1 MRADRLV
8 SLLMLLQTR
17 ARWTASE
24 LSRRL
29 QVSERT
35 IYRDLDALSGS
46 GVPVLATR
54 GPNGGVALVEGWRTQ
69 LTGLTRTEVHAL
81 AAVGAPGAL
90 EDLGLSAPLRSGLVK
105 LAASLPSL
113 QQSVIEYARQ
123 RLHADPSPWFST
135 EREPVPHLSV
145 LRDAVW
151 QNRRV
156 RLMYR
161 GFDGRR
167 SRRDVEPYGLV
178 IKADR
183 WYLVA
188 GTGRGPT
195 TFRGTRIEGARLLA
209 GTFER
214 PARFDLAAYWKEWC
228 AQFAERR
235 AQYEVT
241 LRLTPEGEEALR
253 PLRPPADQKRLA
265 GIRRANDRT
274 KTVTLDFEREA
285 IALSQLCALG
295 RAVEVLAPEA
305 LRARLSAVGAE
316 LRALYGPVSEP
327 AVLA

>member
-8 SLLMLLQTR
+8 SLIMLLQSR
-17 ARWTASE
+17 PHWTAGE

-35 IYRDLDALSGS
+35 VYRDLDALSGS
-46 GVPVLATR
+46 GVPVVATR
-54 GPNGGVALVEGWRTQ
+54 GPGGGVSLMEGWRTQ

-123 RLHADPSPWFST
+123 RLHVDPSPWFSSG
-135 EREPVPHLSV
+135 RESVPHLSV

-156 RLMYR
+156 RLAYR
-161 GFDGRR
+161 DFDGRR
-167 SRRDVEPYGLV
+167 TRRDVEPYGLV

-188 GTGRGPT
+188 GTERGPS
-195 TFRGTRIEGARLLA
+195 TFRGARIEGARLLSA
-209 GTFER
+209 TFER
-214 PARFDLAAYWKEWC
+214 PARFELAAFWKEWC
-228 AQFAERR
+228 ARFAERR

-241 LRLTPEGEEALR
+241 LRITPEGEEALR
-253 PLRPPADQKRLA
+253 PIRSAADQARMA
-265 GIRRANDRT
+265 EARPARDGT
-274 KTVTLDFEREA
+274 KQVTLDFERES
-285 IALSQLCALG
+285 IALSQLCTLS

-305 LRARLSAVGAE
+305 LRSRLREMAAE
-316 LRALYGPVSEP
+316 LRAVYGTG
-327 AVLA
+327 

>member
-17 ARWTASE
+17 PRWTAGE

-29 QVSERT
+29 DVSECT

-54 GPNGGVALVEGWRTQ
+54 GPNGGVTLVEGWRTQ

-123 RLHADPSPWFST
+123 RLHVDASPWFST
-135 EREPVPHLSV
+135 EREAVPHLSV

-156 RLMYR
+156 RLGYR
-161 GFDGRR
+161 DFDGRR
-167 SRRDVEPYGLV
+167 TKRDVEPYGLV

-188 GTGRGPT
+188 GTERGPSA
-195 TFRGTRIEGARLLA
+195 FRGARIEGARILPT
-209 GTFER
+209 TFER
-214 PARFDLAAYWKEWC
+214 PARFDLASFWKEWC

-235 AQYEVT
+235 ARYEVT
-241 LRLTPEGEEALR
+241 LRITPEGEEALR
-253 PLRPPADQKRLA
+253 HIRPPADQARLTEVRPSRD
-265 GIRRANDRT
+265 GT
-274 KTVTLDFEREA
+274 KKVTLDFERET
-285 IALSQLCALG
+285 IALSQLCSMG
-295 RAVEVLAPEA
+295 RAVEVLTPEA
-305 LRARLSAVGAE
+305 LRTRLRTMAAD
-316 LRALYGPVSEP
+316 LRALYGP
-327 AVLA
+327 A